1 MIKNRNRKSGRQK
14 MIVYKQTL
22 NAAKHVN
29 KHGEIKVK
37 HASKN
42 EKERVIT
49 GCMHHDLKKNGMP
62 KSRVIVHQDG
72 TCTCRMCH
80 ATFSYK
86 SKTKKEMKD
95 EVKPVKDRVQLA
107 KWTAQACGAVD
118 QKTVDMYQQ
127 SLIILDKLPKVI
139 ARQNKIYS
147 KTKAAKKKKRNNG
160 YDSKSGSAY
169 GQWERN

>member
-1 MIKNRNRKSGRQK
+1 MSKNRKSGRQK

-72 TCTCRMCH
+72 TCTCRLCH

-95 EVKPVKDRVQLA
+95 EVKPVRTEYSWQNGPRRHAELSIRR
-107 KWTAQACGAVD
+107 
-118 QKTVDMYQQ
+118 Q
-127 SLIILDKLPKVI
+127 SICI
-139 ARQNKIYS
+139 S
-147 KTKAAKKKKRNNG
+147 
-160 YDSKSGSAY
+160 SH
-169 GQWERN
+169 